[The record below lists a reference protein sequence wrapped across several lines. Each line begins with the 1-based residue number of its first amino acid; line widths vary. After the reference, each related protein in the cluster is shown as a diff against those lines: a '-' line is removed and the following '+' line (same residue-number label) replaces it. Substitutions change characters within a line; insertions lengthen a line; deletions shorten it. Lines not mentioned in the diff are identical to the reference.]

1 MDEVPP
7 RGLHARN
14 PFQGITLRSPS
25 YHTGCRNQR
34 SPCVSHRHLLSRGHS
49 KRDESIDLND
59 SKSKTRP
66 KNSGKDSPELR
77 VVGIHFNPA
86 PDAQD
91 RLRRIFTILLE
102 HAATDRQAAPDD
114 NDAPTHDGAEAES

>member
-7 RGLHARN
+7 RGLHRRN

-25 YHTGCRNQR
+25 YNTGCRNQR

-49 KRDESIDLND
+49 KRDESSDLNNP
-59 SKSKTRP
+59 KSKTRP
-66 KNSGKDSPELR
+66 KNSGKDSPDLR

-102 HAATDRQAAPDD
+102 HAAGERQAAPEDASADATPNDD
-114 NDAPTHDGAEAES
+114 A